1 METDSSGYVSSG
13 QLFHP
18 GDDGLLYPT
27 VFFSTNLNPAEC
39 NYEIYHKEL
48 SAITKYFEQWRPEL
62 EARRVPVKAITDNR
76 SFKYFITT
84 KKLTG
89 RQAPWAEFLLGFNFI
104 IS

>member
-18 GDDGLLYPT
+18 GDDGLLHPI

-39 NYEIYHKEL
+39 NHEIYHKEL